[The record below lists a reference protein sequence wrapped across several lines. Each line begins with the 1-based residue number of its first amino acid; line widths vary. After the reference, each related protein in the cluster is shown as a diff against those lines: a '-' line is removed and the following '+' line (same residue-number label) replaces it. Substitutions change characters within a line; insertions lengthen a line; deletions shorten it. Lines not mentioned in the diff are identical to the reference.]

1 MRYYQ
6 KIQDIKFRICNENQV
21 TKEELTSLFNKVAN
35 DKRLTNNNKS
45 HLLYQIKKIYK
56 SLWWVTLKGDETAR
70 NSRQG

>member
-6 KIQDIKFRICNENQV
+6 KIQDIKFRIDKENQV
-21 TKEELTSLFNKVAN
+21 TKEEVTNLFNKVAR

-56 SLWWVTLKGDETAR
+56 TLA
-70 NSRQG
+70 

>member
-6 KIQDIKFRICNENQV
+6 KIQDIKFRIDNENKNKV
-21 TKEELTSLFNKVAN
+21 TKEEVKNLFNKVAN

-56 SLWWVTLKGDETAR
+56 SL
-70 NSRQG
+70 

>member
-6 KIQDIKFRICNENQV
+6 KIQDIKFRIDNENKV
-21 TKEELTSLFNKVAN
+21 TKEEVKNLFNKVAN

-56 SLWWVTLKGDETAR
+56 SL
-70 NSRQG
+70 

>member
-6 KIQDIKFRICNENQV
+6 KIQDIKFRIDKEHKV
-21 TKEELTSLFNKVAN
+21 TKEEVTDLFNKVAR

-56 SLWWVTLKGDETAR
+56 TLA
-70 NSRQG
+70 

>member
-6 KIQDIKFRICNENQV
+6 KIQDIKFRIDNENKV
-21 TKEELTSLFNKVAN
+21 TKEEVKNLFNKVAN

-56 SLWWVTLKGDETAR
+56 SLWWNG
-70 NSRQG
+70 